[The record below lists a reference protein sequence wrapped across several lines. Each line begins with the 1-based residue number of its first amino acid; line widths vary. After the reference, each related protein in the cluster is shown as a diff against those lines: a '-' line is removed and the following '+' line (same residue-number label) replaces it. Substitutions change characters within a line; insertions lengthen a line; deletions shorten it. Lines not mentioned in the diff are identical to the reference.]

1 MKKNIYISITESFC
15 CTVEINIT
23 LQINSTSKKL
33 IKKNRSRGDSEVKLS
48 NMVFKIP
55 VNAMFKKIDDKMNF
69 IN

>member
-15 CTVEINIT
+15 CTAEISQLYFNK
-23 LQINSTSKKL
+23 INL
-33 IKKNRSRGDSEVKLS
+33 KNRSRGDSEVKLS

-55 VNAMFKKIDDKMNF
+55 VNAMFKKINEKMNF